1 MRWSSVSGA
10 GSLSVGSG
18 VRRPSFSL
26 HPQSVGFK
34 AHHAT
39 AVLAGTPG
47 TSVDVQLLTL
57 VAESPSRI
65 SHSLSVSQWSASK
78 VGAS

>member
-1 MRWSSVSGA
+1 MVLGVHLSASIP
-10 GSLSVGSG
+10 SLYDA
-18 VRRPSFSL
+18 RR
-26 HPQSVGFK
+26 
-34 AHHAT
+34 HHAT
-39 AVLAGTPG
+39 AVLGGTPG

-65 SHSLSVSQWSASK
+65 SHTLSVSQWSSSK

>member
-1 MRWSSVSGA
+1 MFSECREWCKASIFQPPSP
-10 GSLSVGSG
+10 VGTIQG
-18 VRRPSFSL
+18 DTTPL
-26 HPQSVGFK
+26 G
-34 AHHAT
+34 
-39 AVLAGTPG
+39 GTPG

-65 SHSLSVSQWSASK
+65 SHTLSVSQWSSRK